1 MSCPHNVKRGQTF
14 FHVICILQAW
24 VDRSKVIEKR
34 KKEMGGG
41 VEGGPK
47 EGEKRS
53 PKKKK
58 KKKISKDTSYLPG
71 GPPTVPPIEPDYPTT
86 ARQECLVLLDVSK
99 SQSTLFPTPSHP
111 WVPPE

>member
-1 MSCPHNVKRGQTF
+1 M
-14 FHVICILQAW
+14 
-24 VDRSKVIEKR
+24 
-34 KKEMGGG
+34 

-53 PKKKK
+53 PKKKEK
-58 KKKISKDTSYLPG
+58 KKKKSKDTSYLPG

-86 ARQECLVLLDVSK
+86 ARQECLGLLDVSK

-111 WVPPE
+111 WVPQSDHTVSKSMQ